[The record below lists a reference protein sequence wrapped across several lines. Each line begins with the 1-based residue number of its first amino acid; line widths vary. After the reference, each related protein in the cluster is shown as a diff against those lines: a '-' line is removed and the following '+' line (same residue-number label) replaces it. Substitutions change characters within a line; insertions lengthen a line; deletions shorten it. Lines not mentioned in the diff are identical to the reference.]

1 MNLCIIY
8 ILMHNISLPA
18 QRKNPTLLQV
28 HAAVNLFYKLLT
40 FRFSSGEQLP
50 DRACWIGAEFFVE
63 YATTEAKVA
72 VYTEDE
78 PNGKWWLV
86 NEIIRRCEY
95 I

>member
-8 ILMHNISLPA
+8 ILIHNISLPA

>member
-18 QRKNPTLLQV
+18 SEKNLTLLQV